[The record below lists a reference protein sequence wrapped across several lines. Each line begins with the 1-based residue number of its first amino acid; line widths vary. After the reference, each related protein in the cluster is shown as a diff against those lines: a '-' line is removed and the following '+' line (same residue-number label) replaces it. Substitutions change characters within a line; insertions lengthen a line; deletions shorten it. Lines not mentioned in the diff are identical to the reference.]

1 MLRTSLILL
10 LTCASLPAM
19 AQNGRAI
26 VIGTDATPCSEIADK
41 RVHSGADASVAA
53 ASKQRG
59 ITQAPRAKAPSS
71 PTGLPAAPGSR
82 GGGGD
87 EGNGDL
93 LSRPRSPK
101 WHSFLPGMFR

>member
-10 LTCASLPAM
+10 MTCASLPAM

-41 RVHSGADASVAA
+41 RMHAGADASATAA
-53 ASKQRG
+53 HKRG
-59 ITQAPRAKAPSS
+59 ITQTPRAKAMPS
-71 PTGLPAAPGSR
+71 TPASAGSR

-87 EGNGDL
+87 EVDGDL